1 MYVAWT
7 ILELK
12 QPDGNLVYSKRSLT
26 IVSHIVVH
34 IVSSGYLTRSTFLT
48 HVLFSFSTVEQH

>member
-34 IVSSGYLTRSTFLT
+34 IVSSGYLTRSILT